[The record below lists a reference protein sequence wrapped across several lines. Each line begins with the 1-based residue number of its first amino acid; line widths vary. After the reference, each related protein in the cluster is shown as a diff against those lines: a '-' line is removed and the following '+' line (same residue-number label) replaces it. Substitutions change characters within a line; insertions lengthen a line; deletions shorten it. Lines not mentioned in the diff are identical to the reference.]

1 MSIQGAFNTVIGNTE
16 RAIGVYKYFQNMEF
30 DAAGSRIQNTAKS
43 INTTAGDF
51 RDIAN
56 YNAREADEVE
66 REKVVR
72 DSKTGRFMK
81 GSDAAQAM
89 REGRVVPY
97 IASAQ
102 KAEDA
107 ARLLGDTLA
116 GLEAARGDSLFA
128 RREALKKVDKIT
140 NSVEDYARDIR
151 DKARDTAH
159 KYELEDV
166 IKGDKR

>member
-1 MSIQGAFNTVIGNTE
+1 MSIQGAFNTIVGNTE
-16 RAIGVYKYFQNMEF
+16 RAIGIYKYFQNMEF
-30 DAAGSRIQNTAKS
+30 DAAGSSIQNTAKS

-66 REKVVR
+66 KEKVVR

-89 REGRVVPY
+89 REKRVAPY

-107 ARLLGDTLA
+107 ARVLGDTMA
-116 GLEAARGDSLFA
+116 GLEAARGGSLFA
-128 RREALKKVDKIT
+128 RNKALKKVDKLT
-140 NSVEDYARDIR
+140 TSVEDYARDVR
-151 DKARDTAH
+151 DKARETAH
-159 KYELEDV
+159 KYELEDA
-166 IKGDKR
+166 IKGGKR